1 MNILPL
7 NVNEPLV
14 GTPVEVVGEFE
25 EHRTTRW
32 RIKYF
37 VVNKMLLCSCE
48 GGCGILKW
56 CITLMSTCG
65 QVWVE

>member
-25 EHRTTRW
+25 EHRA
-32 RIKYF
+32 I
-37 VVNKMLLCSCE
+37 S
-48 GGCGILKW
+48 GGTEKLNSPKLYI
-56 CITLMSTCG
+56 
-65 QVWVE
+65 